1 MTTDTIYFNF
11 RGHDHKAYVH
21 VHVNSFTVFLNDEE
35 ILNVFGGTVVFDQ
48 DKVAIVYRATQAPDV
63 HDFHKAIARQL
74 K

>member
-1 MTTDTIYFNF
+1 MTTDTIYFRS

-21 VHVNSFTVFLNDEE
+21 VHTDSYTVFLNDEE
-35 ILNVFGGTVVFDQ
+35 ILNVFGGTVHFDQ
-48 DKVAIVYRATQAPDV
+48 DKVATIYRATEAPDV